1 MIKRVW
7 AKLDGEDIRC
17 ICDEHHRKC
26 DEKCK
31 EYVVKFI
38 EVDRNKEEFDDVIAN
53 LNKETETL
61 RKNIKKFETQISR
74 SIKKFKI

>member
-7 AKLDGEDIRC
+7 ANIEGEDIKC

-26 DEKCK
+26 DQKCK

-38 EVDRNKEEFDDVIAN
+38 EIDRNKEELDDAINHLA
-53 LNKETETL
+53 KEADGL
-61 RKNIKKFETQISR
+61 RKNIKRFETQVSK
-74 SIKKFKI
+74 SIKKFKV